1 MKRALATLLMLIL
14 VCLAL
19 ASCGADGKEG
29 PADPAKA
36 IIGTWDSEDFPGQGF
51 TYVFNEDGT
60 GSYVGEKLFYT
71 IDGNR
76 ISISYEGTES
86 FDTEFEIIGNELN
99 IKDSLG
105 KDTLYIRK

>member
-1 MKRALATLLMLIL
+1 MKKALAFLLALIFGCL
-14 VCLAL
+14 VL
-19 ASCGADGKEG
+19 ASCGAGKDE
-29 PADPAKA
+29 PDDPAKA

-60 GSYVGEKLFYT
+60 GSYVGEKIFYT

-105 KDTLYIRK
+105 EDTFYIRK